1 MKLKI
6 LALLYVI
13 QVCQSKT
20 LPGIFSPLFKQQDS
34 RIVGGSP
41 VNIDNYPYQVSLEYI
56 YSHMCGGAI
65 ISNRWVLTAAHC
77 TQLFLAYTPP
87 SLFTIRLGTSFVES
101 EGERFTVNQVIE
113 HPGYGNSAHFF
124 DYDMCLIQVSREIVF
139 SNSVQPVALPA
150 PHAPLIPGSRCLVS
164 GWGTLTEGGS
174 SPSQLHA
181 VEVPLISI
189 ESCNEYYQNGLGVTE
204 TMMCAGSP
212 YGGRD
217 ACQGDSGGPL
227 VVGNILIGIVS
238 WGAGCARPNFPG
250 VYANVPFVREWIT
263 EVAVNIEN
271 YPYQVSLE
279 YVYRHICGGA
289 IISNRWVLSAAHCTQ
304 LWRDYT
310 PPSLFTIRMGTSF
323 LQSEG
328 ERFTVTRVIEHPGY
342 GNTATPFDYDMCLIQ
357 VSREI
362 VSSNSLQPVA
372 LPAPHAPLIPGSRC
386 VISGWGA
393 LTEGGSSPS
402 QLHAVAVPLISI
414 ESADVTETMMCAG
427 SPYGGRDACQG
438 DSGGPLIVDN
448 VLIGIVSWGAG
459 CARPNFPGVY
469 ANVPFMREWITEVSG
484 V

>member
-1 MKLKI
+1 
-6 LALLYVI
+6 
-13 QVCQSKT
+13 
-20 LPGIFSPLFKQQDS
+20 
-34 RIVGGSP
+34 
-41 VNIDNYPYQVSLEYI
+41 
-56 YSHMCGGAI
+56 
-65 ISNRWVLTAAHC
+65 
-77 TQLFLAYTPP
+77 
-87 SLFTIRLGTSFVES
+87 
-101 EGERFTVNQVIE
+101 
-113 HPGYGNSAHFF
+113 
-124 DYDMCLIQVSREIVF
+124 MCLIQVSREIVF

-212 YGGRD
+212 YGGRH

-227 VVGNILIGIVS
+227 VVDNILIGIVS

-263 EVAVNIEN
+263 EVAEPDSRIVGGFPVNIEN

-279 YVYRHICGGA
+279 YVYSHICGGA

-328 ERFTVTRVIEHPGY
+328 DRFTVTRVIEHPGY
-342 GNTATPFDYDMCLIQ
+342 GNSATPFDYDMCLIQ

-362 VSSNSLQPVA
+362 VFSNSLQPVA
-372 LPAPHAPLIPGSRC
+372 LPAH
-386 VISGWGA
+386 
-393 LTEGGSSPS
+393 
-402 QLHAVAVPLISI
+402 HAV
-414 ESADVTETMMCAG
+414 SADVTETMMCAG

>member
-1 MKLKI
+1 
-6 LALLYVI
+6 
-13 QVCQSKT
+13 
-20 LPGIFSPLFKQQDS
+20 
-34 RIVGGSP
+34 
-41 VNIDNYPYQVSLEYI
+41 
-56 YSHMCGGAI
+56 MCGGAI

-139 SNSVQPVALPA
+139 SNSVQTVALPA
-150 PHAPLIPGSRCLVS
+150 PHAPLTPGSRCLVS

-212 YGGRD
+212 YGGRH

-227 VVGNILIGIVS
+227 VVDNILIGIVS

-263 EVAVNIEN
+263 EVAEPDSRIVGGFPVNIEN

-279 YVYRHICGGA
+279 YVYSHICGGA

-328 ERFTVTRVIEHPGY
+328 DRFTVTRVIEHPGY
-342 GNTATPFDYDMCLIQ
+342 GNSATPFDYDMCLIQ

-362 VSSNSLQPVA
+362 VFSNSLQPVA
-372 LPAPHAPLIPGSRC
+372 LPAH
-386 VISGWGA
+386 
-393 LTEGGSSPS
+393 
-402 QLHAVAVPLISI
+402 HAV
-414 ESADVTETMMCAG
+414 SADVTETMMCAG